1 MKFGRRHASDND
13 PSHEMCSEQA
23 THCCKCYDIS
33 EIFSTETRQTTS
45 LSKQSSE
52 CVETDISTEP
62 AGSSLASEF
71 TSSSPIKTRIKWTTD
86 LHDKFVECVNYLGGP
101 MKATPKQI
109 LKMMRTDELT
119 IYKVKSHLQKYRTH
133 KHVQNSMQGTSLKE
147 QEIHLEGSGIK
158 EFMRLQDKVGQH
170 LQEQLEVSMTLAR
183 NPSRFTTLL
192 KRLSHLSVENPFT
205 PPSSATQKPRSFAT
219 QRTRNGIRVTPTIR
233 KMAEEAMLDYFYS
246 TRSLQYMVAESMSK
260 NSPIFIENLLKK
272 VSCVSASDINQSIT
286 KHLRFHPVNEFEP
299 FLESSG
305 LKPDEYTHLI
315 PSGEIF
321 LNELLLENHHVL
333 CYCGVDPKKIGKIFE
348 EARDVFGYETGVL
361 ASKIK
366 AYEDFGF
373 SRLFLSKLI
382 ACCPRMLVG
391 GTDMEL
397 VKVIEKLRAIGI
409 DSDWVMKNLSEEVSY
424 NWSSV
429 HCALTLLRVVCND
442 ENELYRLIKNYPR
455 LIFESSGR
463 WTLILVGFET
473 KLGLSARE
481 LYSLFQKLPQMQ
493 VEKCVSNLR
502 RCFLFLKEID
512 MEDDEIQ
519 KVFRSHSWWISSC
532 TLKKTSSLLVNLKAY
547 KTRVCKVVKE
557 NPEEMKKWT
566 MGSKVHPLPAT
577 EVYLDS
583 KAMKTQFLLDL
594 GYVEGSEE
602 MERAGKSF
610 RGRGS
615 ELKERF
621 DVLVRF
627 GLDEEDVKEM
637 VKASPNILTQAS
649 DVLETKVRYL
659 VEELG
664 YPLSTL
670 VTFPSC
676 LKFTLERM
684 KVRFAM
690 FAWLKGRG
698 KADPKLA
705 VSTLLACSDKDFA
718 RYFVSRHP
726 DGPKHLEDLKKK
738 QQLL

>member
-1 MKFGRRHASDND
+1 
-13 PSHEMCSEQA
+13 
-23 THCCKCYDIS
+23 
-33 EIFSTETRQTTS
+33 
-45 LSKQSSE
+45 
-52 CVETDISTEP
+52 
-62 AGSSLASEF
+62 
-71 TSSSPIKTRIKWTTD
+71 
-86 LHDKFVECVNYLGGP
+86 
-101 MKATPKQI
+101 
-109 LKMMRTDELT
+109 
-119 IYKVKSHLQKYRTH
+119 
-133 KHVQNSMQGTSLKE
+133 
-147 QEIHLEGSGIK
+147 
-158 EFMRLQDKVGQH
+158 
-170 LQEQLEVSMTLAR
+170 MTLVR

-192 KRLSHLSVENPFT
+192 KRLSQLSVENPFT
-205 PPSSATQKPRSFAT
+205 PLSSATQKSRSFSTSQASSEKSSVR
-219 QRTRNGIRVTPTIR
+219 RTRNGIRVTPTIR

-272 VSCVSASDINQSIT
+272 VNCVSASDINQSIT

-305 LKPDEYTHLI
+305 LKPNEYTHLI

-333 CYCGVDPKKIGKIFE
+333 CYCGVDPKKIGKVYE
-348 EARDVFGYETGVL
+348 EARGVFGYETGVL

-382 ACCPRMLVG
+382 ACSPRILIG
-391 GTDMEL
+391 DTDMEL
-397 VKVIEKLRAIGI
+397 VEVMEMLRTIGV
-409 DSDWVMKNLSEEVSY
+409 DSDWVMKNISEEVSY
-424 NWSSV
+424 DWGSV
-429 HCALTLLRVVCND
+429 LRALTLLRGICND
-442 ENELYRLIKNYPR
+442 EDELAGLIKNHPR
-455 LIFESSGR
+455 LMFENSGK
-463 WTLILVGFET
+463 WTLVLSGFET
-473 KLGLSARE
+473 KLGSSRRE
-481 LYSLFQKLPQMQ
+481 LYSLFLKLPQMQ

-502 RCFLFLKEID
+502 RCFLFLQEIE
-512 MEDDEIQ
+512 MEDDEIR
-519 KVFRSHSWWISSC
+519 KVFRSHSWWIGSC

-547 KTRVCKVVKE
+547 KTRVCNVVKE

-566 MGSKVHPLPAT
+566 MGSKVDPLPAT

-583 KAMKTQFLLDL
+583 KAMKTQFLVDL
-594 GYVEGSEE
+594 GYEEGSVE

-615 ELKERF
+615 ELRERF
-621 DVLVRF
+621 EVLVGF
-627 GLDEEDVKEM
+627 GLDERDVKEM
-637 VKASPNILTQAS
+637 VRASPNILTQAS
-649 DVLETKVRYL
+649 DVLETKVKYL

-670 VTFPSC
+670 VAFPSC

-684 KVRFAM
+684 KLRFEM
-690 FAWLKGRG
+690 FAWLKARG

-726 DGPKHLEDLKKK
+726 DGPKHLEDLKRK
-738 QQLL
+738 QLL

>member
-1 MKFGRRHASDND
+1 
-13 PSHEMCSEQA
+13 
-23 THCCKCYDIS
+23 
-33 EIFSTETRQTTS
+33 
-45 LSKQSSE
+45 
-52 CVETDISTEP
+52 
-62 AGSSLASEF
+62 
-71 TSSSPIKTRIKWTTD
+71 
-86 LHDKFVECVNYLGGP
+86 
-101 MKATPKQI
+101 
-109 LKMMRTDELT
+109 
-119 IYKVKSHLQKYRTH
+119 
-133 KHVQNSMQGTSLKE
+133 
-147 QEIHLEGSGIK
+147 
-158 EFMRLQDKVGQH
+158 
-170 LQEQLEVSMTLAR
+170 MTLVR
-183 NPSRFTTLL
+183 NPSRFTSLL
-192 KRLSHLSVENPFT
+192 KRVSQQLSVENP
-205 PPSSATQKPRSFAT
+205 SRSFAAT
-219 QRTRNGIRVTPTIR
+219 TSEKSSVRRTRNGIRVTPTIR

-272 VSCVSASDINQSIT
+272 VNCVSASDINQSIT

-305 LKPDEYTHLI
+305 LKPNEYTHLI

-382 ACCPRMLVG
+382 ACCPRMLLG

-397 VKVIEKLRAIGI
+397 VKVMEMLRALGV

-424 NWSSV
+424 DWSSV
-429 HCALTLLRVVCND
+429 HRALTLLRGICNDD
-442 ENELYRLIKNYPR
+442 ENELDVLIKNRPR
-455 LIFESSGR
+455 LIFENSGK
-463 WTLILVGFET
+463 WTLVLAGFET
-473 KLGLSARE
+473 KLGASRRE
-481 LYSLFQKLPQMQ
+481 LYSLFQRLPQMQ
-493 VEKCVSNLR
+493 QVERCVSNLR
-502 RCFLFLKEID
+502 RCFLFLREIE
-512 MEDDEIQ
+512 MDDGGIRE
-519 KVFRSHSWWISSC
+519 VFRSHSWWIGSC

-547 KTRVCKVVKE
+547 KTRVCKVVRE
-557 NPEEMKKWT
+557 NPEEMRKWT
-566 MGSKVHPLPAT
+566 MGSKVQPLPAT

-583 KAMKTQFLLDL
+583 KAMKTHFLLDL
-594 GYVEGSEE
+594 GYEEGSEE

-615 ELKERF
+615 ELRERF
-621 DVLVRF
+621 NVLLSF
-627 GLDEEDVKEM
+627 GLDEGDAKEM
-637 VKASPNILTQAS
+637 VKASPNVLTQAS
-649 DVLETKVRYL
+649 DVLETKVKYL

-670 VTFPSC
+670 VAFPSC
-676 LKFTLERM
+676 LKFTLERV
-684 KVRFAM
+684 KLRFAM
-690 FAWLKGRG
+690 FAWLKARG

-738 QQLL
+738 QLL

>member
-1 MKFGRRHASDND
+1 
-13 PSHEMCSEQA
+13 
-23 THCCKCYDIS
+23 
-33 EIFSTETRQTTS
+33 
-45 LSKQSSE
+45 
-52 CVETDISTEP
+52 
-62 AGSSLASEF
+62 
-71 TSSSPIKTRIKWTTD
+71 
-86 LHDKFVECVNYLGGP
+86 
-101 MKATPKQI
+101 
-109 LKMMRTDELT
+109 
-119 IYKVKSHLQKYRTH
+119 
-133 KHVQNSMQGTSLKE
+133 
-147 QEIHLEGSGIK
+147 
-158 EFMRLQDKVGQH
+158 
-170 LQEQLEVSMTLAR
+170 MTLVR
-183 NPSRFTTLL
+183 NPSRFTSLL
-192 KRLSHLSVENPFT
+192 KRVSQLSVDNPSKPLT
-205 PPSSATQKPRSFAT
+205 SATQKARSFAT
-219 QRTRNGIRVTPTIR
+219 QSTSQASSEKSRTRNGIRVTPTIR

-272 VSCVSASDINQSIT
+272 VNCVSASDINQSIT

-305 LKPDEYTHLI
+305 LKPNEYTHLI

-391 GTDMEL
+391 DTDMEL
-397 VKVIEKLRAIGI
+397 VKVMEMLRTIGV

-424 NWSSV
+424 EWSSV
-429 HCALTLLRVVCND
+429 HRVLTLLRVICND
-442 ENELYRLIKNYPR
+442 ENELYGLIKNHPR
-455 LIFESSGR
+455 LIFDNSGK
-463 WTLILVGFET
+463 WTMVLVGFET
-473 KLGLSARE
+473 KLGLSRRE
-481 LYSLFQKLPQMQ
+481 LYSLFLKLPQIQ

-502 RCFLFLKEID
+502 RCFLFLKEIEMD
-512 MEDDEIQ
+512 DDEIR
-519 KVFRSHSWWISSC
+519 KVFRSHSWWVSSC

-577 EVYLDS
+577 EAYLDS

-594 GYVEGSEE
+594 GYEEDSEA

-615 ELKERF
+615 ELRERF
-621 DVLVRF
+621 DVLVSF
-627 GLDEEDVKEM
+627 GLDEKDVKEM
-637 VKASPNILTQAS
+637 VRASPNILTQAS
-649 DVLETKVRYL
+649 DVLGAKVRYL

-670 VTFPSC
+670 VAFPSC

-690 FAWLKGRG
+690 FSWLKARG

-718 RYFVSRHP
+718 RYFVGRHP
-726 DGPKHLEDLKKK
+726 DGPKHLEDLKRKHH
-738 QQLL
+738 LD

>member
-1 MKFGRRHASDND
+1 
-13 PSHEMCSEQA
+13 
-23 THCCKCYDIS
+23 
-33 EIFSTETRQTTS
+33 
-45 LSKQSSE
+45 
-52 CVETDISTEP
+52 
-62 AGSSLASEF
+62 
-71 TSSSPIKTRIKWTTD
+71 
-86 LHDKFVECVNYLGGP
+86 
-101 MKATPKQI
+101 
-109 LKMMRTDELT
+109 
-119 IYKVKSHLQKYRTH
+119 
-133 KHVQNSMQGTSLKE
+133 
-147 QEIHLEGSGIK
+147 
-158 EFMRLQDKVGQH
+158 
-170 LQEQLEVSMTLAR
+170 MTLVR
-183 NPSRFTTLL
+183 NPSRFTSLL
-192 KRLSHLSVENPFT
+192 KRVSQQLSVENP
-205 PPSSATQKPRSFAT
+205 SRSFAAT
-219 QRTRNGIRVTPTIR
+219 TSEKSSVRRTRNGIRVTPTIR

-272 VSCVSASDINQSIT
+272 VNCVSASDINQSIT

-305 LKPDEYTHLI
+305 LKPNEYTHLI

-382 ACCPRMLVG
+382 ACCPRILLG
-391 GTDMEL
+391 DTDMEL
-397 VKVIEKLRAIGI
+397 VKVMEMLRALGV

-424 NWSSV
+424 DWSSV
-429 HCALTLLRVVCND
+429 HRALTLLRGICNDD
-442 ENELYRLIKNYPR
+442 ENELDVLIKNRPR
-455 LIFESSGR
+455 LIFENSGK
-463 WTLILVGFET
+463 WTLVLAGFET
-473 KLGLSARE
+473 KLGASRRE
-481 LYSLFQKLPQMQ
+481 LYSLFQRLPQMQ
-493 VEKCVSNLR
+493 QVERCVSNLR
-502 RCFLFLKEID
+502 RCFLFLREIE
-512 MEDDEIQ
+512 MDDGGIRE
-519 KVFRSHSWWISSC
+519 VFRSHSWWIGSC

-547 KTRVCKVVKE
+547 KTRVCKVVRE
-557 NPEEMKKWT
+557 NPEEMRKWT
-566 MGSKVHPLPAT
+566 MGSKVQPLPAT

-583 KAMKTQFLLDL
+583 KAMKTHFLLDL
-594 GYVEGSEE
+594 GYEEGSEE

-615 ELKERF
+615 ELRERF
-621 DVLVRF
+621 NVLLSF
-627 GLDEEDVKEM
+627 GLDEGDAKEM
-637 VKASPNILTQAS
+637 VKASPNVLTQAS
-649 DVLETKVRYL
+649 DVLETKVKYL

-670 VTFPSC
+670 VAFPSC

-684 KVRFAM
+684 KLRFAM
-690 FAWLKGRG
+690 FAWLKARG

-738 QQLL
+738 QLL

>member
-1 MKFGRRHASDND
+1 
-13 PSHEMCSEQA
+13 
-23 THCCKCYDIS
+23 
-33 EIFSTETRQTTS
+33 
-45 LSKQSSE
+45 
-52 CVETDISTEP
+52 
-62 AGSSLASEF
+62 
-71 TSSSPIKTRIKWTTD
+71 
-86 LHDKFVECVNYLGGP
+86 
-101 MKATPKQI
+101 
-109 LKMMRTDELT
+109 
-119 IYKVKSHLQKYRTH
+119 
-133 KHVQNSMQGTSLKE
+133 
-147 QEIHLEGSGIK
+147 
-158 EFMRLQDKVGQH
+158 
-170 LQEQLEVSMTLAR
+170 MTLVR

-205 PPSSATQKPRSFAT
+205 PLSSATQKPRSFAT

-321 LNELLLENHHVL
+321 LNELLLENHRVL

-366 AYEDFGF
+366 VYEDFGF

-391 GTDMEL
+391 DTDMEL
-397 VKVIEKLRAIGI
+397 VRVVEKLRAIGI

-424 NWSSV
+424 DWSSV
-429 HCALTLLRVVCND
+429 HCALTLLRVICND
-442 ENELYRLIKNYPR
+442 EDELYALIKNHPR

-463 WTLILVGFET
+463 WTLILSGFET

-621 DVLVRF
+621 EVLVRF

-649 DVLETKVRYL
+649 DVLETKVRFL
-659 VEELG
+659 VTELG

-670 VTFPSC
+670 VAFPSC

-690 FAWLKGRG
+690 FAWLKARG

>member
-1 MKFGRRHASDND
+1 
-13 PSHEMCSEQA
+13 
-23 THCCKCYDIS
+23 
-33 EIFSTETRQTTS
+33 
-45 LSKQSSE
+45 
-52 CVETDISTEP
+52 
-62 AGSSLASEF
+62 
-71 TSSSPIKTRIKWTTD
+71 
-86 LHDKFVECVNYLGGP
+86 
-101 MKATPKQI
+101 
-109 LKMMRTDELT
+109 
-119 IYKVKSHLQKYRTH
+119 
-133 KHVQNSMQGTSLKE
+133 
-147 QEIHLEGSGIK
+147 
-158 EFMRLQDKVGQH
+158 
-170 LQEQLEVSMTLAR
+170 MTLVR
-183 NPSRFTTLL
+183 NPSRFTSLL
-192 KRLSHLSVENPFT
+192 KRVSQQLSVENP
-205 PPSSATQKPRSFAT
+205 SRSFAAT
-219 QRTRNGIRVTPTIR
+219 TSEKSSVRRTRNGIRVTPTIR

-272 VSCVSASDINQSIT
+272 VNCVSASDINQSIT

-305 LKPDEYTHLI
+305 LKPNEYTHLI

-382 ACCPRMLVG
+382 ACCPRILLG
-391 GTDMEL
+391 DTDMEL
-397 VKVIEKLRAIGI
+397 VKVMEMLGTIGV

-424 NWSSV
+424 DWSSV
-429 HCALTLLRVVCND
+429 HRALTLLRGICNDD
-442 ENELYRLIKNYPR
+442 ENELDVLIKNRPR
-455 LIFESSGR
+455 LIFENSGK
-463 WTLILVGFET
+463 WTLVLAGFET
-473 KLGLSARE
+473 KLGASRRE
-481 LYSLFQKLPQMQ
+481 LYSLFQRLPQMQ
-493 VEKCVSNLR
+493 QVERCVSNLR
-502 RCFLFLKEID
+502 RCFLFLREIE
-512 MEDDEIQ
+512 MDDGGIRE
-519 KVFRSHSWWISSC
+519 VFRSHSWWIGSC

-547 KTRVCKVVKE
+547 KTRVCKVVRE
-557 NPEEMKKWT
+557 NPEEMMKWT
-566 MGSKVHPLPAT
+566 MGSKVQPLPAT

-594 GYVEGSEE
+594 GYEEDSEE

-615 ELKERF
+615 ELRERF
-621 DVLVRF
+621 NVLLSF

-637 VKASPNILTQAS
+637 VKASPNVLTQAS
-649 DVLETKVRYL
+649 DVLETKVKYL

-670 VTFPSC
+670 VAFPSC

-684 KVRFAM
+684 KLRFAM
-690 FAWLKGRG
+690 FAWLKARG

-738 QQLL
+738 QLL

>member
-1 MKFGRRHASDND
+1 
-13 PSHEMCSEQA
+13 
-23 THCCKCYDIS
+23 
-33 EIFSTETRQTTS
+33 
-45 LSKQSSE
+45 
-52 CVETDISTEP
+52 
-62 AGSSLASEF
+62 
-71 TSSSPIKTRIKWTTD
+71 
-86 LHDKFVECVNYLGGP
+86 
-101 MKATPKQI
+101 
-109 LKMMRTDELT
+109 
-119 IYKVKSHLQKYRTH
+119 
-133 KHVQNSMQGTSLKE
+133 
-147 QEIHLEGSGIK
+147 
-158 EFMRLQDKVGQH
+158 
-170 LQEQLEVSMTLAR
+170 MTLVR

-192 KRLSHLSVENPFT
+192 KRFSQLSVENL
-205 PPSSATQKPRSFAT
+205 SSATQKPRSFAT
-219 QRTRNGIRVTPTIR
+219 QRTSQASGENSTRNGIRVTPTIR

-272 VSCVSASDINQSIT
+272 VNCVSASDINQSIT

-305 LKPDEYTHLI
+305 LKPTEYTHLI

-382 ACCPRMLVG
+382 ACCPRILIGV
-391 GTDMEL
+391 TDMEL
-397 VKVIEKLRAIGI
+397 VMVMEMLRRTIGV

-424 NWSSV
+424 DWSSV
-429 HCALTLLRVVCND
+429 HRALTLLRGICND
-442 ENELYRLIKNYPR
+442 ENELCRLIKNHPR
-455 LIFESSGR
+455 LLFENSGK

-473 KLGLSARE
+473 KLGSSRRE
-481 LYSLFQKLPQMQ
+481 LYSLFVKLPQIQ
-493 VEKCVSNLR
+493 LEKCVSNLR
-502 RCFLFLKEID
+502 RCFLFLKEIE
-512 MEDDEIQ
+512 MEDDEIH
-519 KVFRSHSWWISSC
+519 KVFRSHSWWIGSC

-547 KTRVCKVVKE
+547 KTRVCQVVKE

-594 GYVEGSEE
+594 GYKEDSEE

-615 ELKERF
+615 ELRERF
-621 DVLVRF
+621 NVLVSF
-627 GLDEEDVKEM
+627 GLDEKDVKEM

-649 DVLETKVRYL
+649 DVLGTKVKYL

-670 VTFPSC
+670 VAFPSC

-684 KVRFAM
+684 KLRFAM
-690 FAWLKGRG
+690 FSWLKARG

-726 DGPKHLEDLKKK
+726 DGPKHLEDLKRK
-738 QQLL
+738 QLL